1 MTTDNLTDIGPAP
14 TPPAWCE
21 PGTQPT
27 WDSVTDEGGL
37 IASWTRDI
45 GNVWIACDDQ
55 IVDGR
60 MLRSAPAIHYSEEP
74 GQGQG
79 ISALAPTSSTPTA
92 RTAGRRAP
100 KSTRTSSSWPTSTP
114 CANSSTAASSPPPAS

>member
-1 MTTDNLTDIGPAP
+1 MTTDNLADIGPAP

-37 IASWTRDI
+37 IASWCRDI
-45 GNVWIACDDQ
+45 GNVWMAAPTTASRN
-55 IVDGR
+55 GR
-60 MLRSAPAIHYSEEP
+60 VLRSAPAIHYSEEP

-79 ISALAPTSSTPTA
+79 IDPAAARRLAA
-92 RTAGRRAP
+92 QLLD
-100 KSTRTSSSWPTSTP
+100 
-114 CANSSTAASSPPPAS
+114 AADILDT